1 MPRLKADCLQ
11 VPIRQHGVPI
21 VTERFVRA
29 AHRSRLP
36 VHVWTIDDEPTMHR
50 LLDIGVDAI
59 MTNRPAALFAVLAYR
74 GYVPP
79 ADRRHV
85 P

>member
-1 MPRLKADCLQ
+1 
-11 VPIRQHGVPI
+11 
-21 VTERFVRA
+21 
-29 AHRSRLP
+29 
-36 VHVWTIDDEPTMHR
+36 MHR

-59 MTNRPAALFAVLAYR
+59 MTNRPAALFAVLANR

-79 ADRRHV
+79 ADGRHV